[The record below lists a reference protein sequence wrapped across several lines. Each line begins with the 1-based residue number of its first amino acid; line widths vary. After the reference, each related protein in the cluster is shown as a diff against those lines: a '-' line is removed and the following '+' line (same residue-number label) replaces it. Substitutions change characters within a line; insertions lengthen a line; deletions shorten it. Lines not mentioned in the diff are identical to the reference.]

1 MSIRIDDKEYTLG
14 KVKARMFR
22 KAVALTD
29 EMNLEK
35 ISVKDLDDMVDF
47 VVEAY
52 GNQFTRDDLY
62 DGIEAKDLMEV
73 LSKCITDV
81 VGGVANK
88 LESKN
93 V

>member
-1 MSIRIDDKEYTLG
+1 MSIQIDGKEYALG
-14 KVKARMFR
+14 AVKARMFR

-29 EMNLEK
+29 EMDLEK

-52 GNQFTRDDLY
+52 GNRFTRDDLY
-62 DGIEAKDLMEV
+62 DGLEAKDLMPV

-81 VGGVANK
+81 VGGVTDK

-93 V
+93 A